1 MASYGLYGERR
12 REPRQYALVS
22 RKGWSFKLASDT
34 YRSPLAMSPKFL
46 CPLAL
51 GLLLPLQ
58 FAYAERFKVGS
69 IAATSGQVAEL
80 AQAIV
85 DARELAANHINANGG
100 VLDGRLVELVSADSG
115 CDPQVARGAAAQLV
129 QDPEIVALV
138 GPTCTAAAV
147 AIGKDVAVP
156 AGLALVSDA
165 ATGHALSELDDNDL
179 VFRTAVSD
187 AAEGAAL
194 AQLAAALKLSR
205 VAVIHLN
212 DDYQSDMAKAFSG
225 AFTTGGGEV
234 TRTVDYVPPV
244 DDFSSLI
251 KAASESKPDA
261 LALFTYFSAG
271 GTELLLANERDDA
284 FAKILTPQTM
294 QDEAVVQAI
303 KGNALAGKLFSTR
316 PASVVADPSFKAFAL
331 SYSASGGDANAP
343 FVASGY
349 DAVFLVALAA
359 QQAQS
364 TRRADIA
371 RALRQVSGPP
381 GVSIRPG
388 EWAKAKALLGEGIA
402 VDYRGASG
410 EVDFGSTG
418 DVTALFYPY
427 TVGPE
432 GGWERVDFE

>member
-1 MASYGLYGERR
+1 
-12 REPRQYALVS
+12 
-22 RKGWSFKLASDT
+22 
-34 YRSPLAMSPKFL
+34 MSSKFV
-46 CPLAL
+46 PALAL

-58 FAYAERFKVGS
+58 FAHAERFKVGS
-69 IAATSGQVAEL
+69 IAATSGPVAEL

-100 VLDGRLVELVSADSG
+100 VLDGRLVELISADSG

-212 DDYQSDMAKAFSG
+212 DDYQSDMAKAFSK
-225 AFTTGGGEV
+225 AFATGGGEV
-234 TRTVDYVPPV
+234 TRTVDYVPPA

-251 KAASESKPDA
+251 KAASEGKPDA
-261 LALFTYFSAG
+261 LVLFTYFSAG
-271 GTELLLANERDDA
+271 GTELLLANEAADA
-284 FAKILTPQTM
+284 FAKVLAPQTM
-294 QDEAVVQAI
+294 QDVAVDQTV
-303 KGNALAGKLFSTR
+303 GSDALAGKLFTTR
-316 PASVVADPSFKAFAL
+316 AASMVTAPSFKAFAL
-331 SYSASGGDANAP
+331 SYGASGGDASAP

-349 DAVFLVALAA
+349 DAVFLVALSAE
-359 QQAQS
+359 QAKS
-364 TRRADIA
+364 AERARIA
-371 RALRQVSGPP
+371 GALRQVSGPP

-388 EWAKAKALLGEGIA
+388 EWAKAKALIGQGVA
-402 VDYRGASG
+402 VNYHGASG
-410 EVDFGSTG
+410 EVDFGSSG
-418 DVTALFYPY
+418 DVSALFDAY
-427 TVGPE
+427 TIGSD
-432 GGWERVDFE
+432 GDWERVGVQ